1 MAILE
6 TKLRKH
12 VPNQRK
18 DLKEAIKLM
27 RGGNLDKAE
36 KLLTDILDG
45 SPDLAFA
52 HMLLGNIHYKNKNYM
67 GALEEYQQALELNP
81 ELAQVPLMMGRTYSA
96 MEDAD
101 SAIEQFDHALQLDP
115 SQVNVYLQKG
125 RAQMGADHF
134 DEARETLEKAL
145 SVNPDSISARLM
157 SIELLTRNN
166 EFDKA
171 IEELEKMASKR
182 PNLVVAHKMLGM
194 LYARANQ
201 TEKAKDCFKTVVELA
216 PNQVFDYIILGNLY
230 FKLEDFSTAEKT
242 YRAALSV
249 KADFKPAQ
257 YRLADTLIALDRHPE
272 ALVILRELIDHSPKK
287 NAAHQRFAAIHAKL
301 GRLDLA
307 MKECRSALKFDESIL
322 EGDPEIAAILDETP
336 DDPATTVQK
345 FLDRLE
351 DIRRKSGKKRQIF
364 KQQRKGAKK
373 RRAATKLEAQV

>member
-145 SVNPDSISARLM
+145 NFNPLLGFSYDVNRSLSIDGGATLFKQPSISPLQNRTDVRVGPVIGVNLDIDGFNRF
-157 SIELLTRNN
+157 SKLLGG
-166 EFDKA
+166 
-171 IEELEKMASKR
+171 EEYR
-182 PNLVVAHKMLGM
+182 IDPN
-194 LYARANQ
+194 
-201 TEKAKDCFKTVVELA
+201 
-216 PNQVFDYIILGNLY
+216 PI
-230 FKLEDFSTAEKT
+230 
-242 YRAALSV
+242 
-249 KADFKPAQ
+249 
-257 YRLADTLIALDRHPE
+257 PE
-272 ALVILRELIDHSPKK
+272 S
-287 NAAHQRFAAIHAKL
+287 N
-301 GRLDLA
+301 
-307 MKECRSALKFDESIL
+307 
-322 EGDPEIAAILDETP
+322 
-336 DDPATTVQK
+336 
-345 FLDRLE
+345 
-351 DIRRKSGKKRQIF
+351 
-364 KQQRKGAKK
+364 
-373 RRAATKLEAQV
+373 